1 MVKFLLRGIGPTP
14 ASIGRGSRMGPS
26 LLSRK
31 MHKNDVCS
39 KQKCCM
45 CNIVVPLA
53 SQVSM
58 EARILLLWACAKLLL
73 GFGGCRSKRLEGG
86 NGHFL
91 AISGL
96 GELEKLKH
104 CHNPRH
110 P

>member
-14 ASIGRGSRMGPS
+14 ASIGRMGPS